1 MDAFNVATEDDY
13 ELTVFEMSASD
24 KCDNIKNPILLMHGH
39 ESCSDFAV
47 LMGAH
52 DGLAYNLV
60 DDCRTVYLGN
70 ARSNIYSQ
78 RHKTFS
84 KNSFEFWNFSYY
96 EIGYFD
102 LAAIFTKILQRHD
115 NASHVDFIG
124 HSQACAEVLVLLT
137 ERTEFQ
143 NKIGSLVLLAPS
155 VYMQHTQNRIVQTM
169 AEITSFLSEVNILG
183 NWLQT
188 NIFSQA
194 ILRFLC
200 GNSYCTYFMENFM
213 GGTSLV
219 NKVSLLIIIRYVYL
233 KINSLL
239 LSHISLKYL

>member
-1 MDAFNVATEDDY
+1 MFY
-13 ELTVFEMSASD
+13 MQP
-24 KCDNIKNPILLMHGH
+24 KCCETKAAVLIMHGH
-39 ESCSDFAV
+39 TMTSDGWV
-47 LMGAH
+47 LQGKQSS
-52 DGLAYNLV
+52 LAYDLV
-60 DDCRTVYLGN
+60 EQGHPVYLGN